1 MDWNNLYN
9 IFKTKDTKDTKDEK
23 SELEDY
29 ILLSRDNLDN
39 LELGMHIKYIKSE
52 YDEKKDKYIDKVVS
66 GGFLVKVLNGDK
78 IVNMVLLLKV
88 GNSLIKLRY
97 IKYKIYGKKI
107 VRNKTNLIDN
117 FNNDTEFIQKKEE
130 VINKYKQKLTINKNK
145 NSKNH
150 TIVFEMSPKN
160 D

>member
-1 MDWNNLYN
+1 MDWDHLHN
-9 IFKTKDTKDTKDEK
+9 IFKNKDDKP
-23 SELEDY
+23 ELEDY

-52 YDEKKDKYIDKVVS
+52 YDEKKRKYIDRLAS

-88 GNSLIKLRY
+88 GSSLIKLRY
-97 IKYKIYGKKI
+97 IKYKIYGRKI
-107 VRNKTNLIDN
+107 VKNKSNLIDD

-130 VINKYKQKLTINKNK
+130 VINKYRQKLINNKNK
-145 NSKNH
+145 NNKNH
-150 TIVFEMSPKN
+150 TVIFETN

>member
-9 IFKTKDTKDTKDEK
+9 IFKNTKDTKENKDD
-23 SELEDY
+23 LEDY

-52 YDEKKDKYIDKVVS
+52 YDEKKQKYIDKIVS

-78 IVNMVLLLKV
+78 IVNMELLLKV
-88 GNSLIKLRY
+88 GSSLIKLRY

-107 VRNKTNLIDN
+107 VKNKSNLIDEL
-117 FNNDTEFIQKKEE
+117 NNNTEFIQKKEE
-130 VINKYKQKLTINKNK
+130 VINKYRQKLTNNKNK
-145 NSKNH
+145 NSRNH
-150 TIVFEMSPKN
+150 TVIFQSN

>member
-9 IFKTKDTKDTKDEK
+9 IFKNTKDTKDNKDD
-23 SELEDY
+23 LEDY

-52 YDEKKDKYIDKVVS
+52 YDEKKQKYIDRIVS

-78 IVNMVLLLKV
+78 IVNMELLLKM
-88 GNSLIKLRY
+88 GSSLIKLRY
-97 IKYKIYGKKI
+97 IKYKIYGKK
-107 VRNKTNLIDN
+107 VVKNKSHLLDE
-117 FNNDTEFIQKKEE
+117 FNNDIEFIQKKEE
-130 VINKYKQKLTINKNK
+130 VINKYRQKLTNNKNK

-150 TIVFEMSPKN
+150 TVIFQSN